1 MAETLAS
8 SLSTQLDPYSVV
20 GQVSK
25 RPGLIERGTAAR
37 QALEPMMRAGEA
49 TRAEARRLEREGKQ
63 QVLGEEEKQAKAT
76 LGRSEQAIQDY
87 EGALG
92 QAPKRDIRRFNPD
105 AAIEL
110 AALTAI
116 LGAFGGGGSGRGALA
131 AMEGI
136 TEGYRLGQQDRY
148 EDEVKRYESELQ
160 SYKDRI
166 GLAKTTLDNVFKLE
180 GARKGAGA
188 VELKKLESQIAGTV
202 GEAQARAGNYQ
213 EVGKFLQDAMTAADK
228 AQQKLLESTG
238 SSGSG
243 GGGITIPSGVDVEG
257 VQVIPGAGVPRVTIS
272 VYEGL
277 PKGLQESF
285 ARTEQTKY
293 ATERI
298 KNQTIVK
305 KAQETLR
312 DVQAAEIALNNIE
325 AKAKAKQGMGTGGA
339 AGMPVVGTPIQ
350 QILSATDAD
359 YGNFDAVANKLQRLA
374 YVPGEGQ
381 ISNYERELF
390 QRANIG
396 IGRPIETNRRLLE
409 AYKAAAQQDMER
421 SKFYDRY
428 FSANKQLNEAEAW
441 YQYYLSQNPVL
452 VDDGRGNLIFN
463 RNRQAWEDFY
473 GGKKPRQQPAAPAVQ
488 GQTQGS
494 LTRDQ
499 VREQAELNNISED
512 EAARRLRDLGYDI
525 EEDF

>member
-8 SLSTQLDPYSVV
+8 SLSTQLDPLSVV

-25 RPGLIERGTAAR
+25 KPGLIERGTAAR

-49 TRAEARRLEREGKQ
+49 TRVEARRLEREGKQ
-63 QVLGEEEKQAKAT
+63 QVLGEEEKQAKAS
-76 LGRSEQAIQDY
+76 LGRSEQAIRDY
-87 EGALG
+87 EGVLG
-92 QAPKRDIRRFNPD
+92 QAPRRDIRRFNPD
-105 AAIEL
+105 AAMEL

-180 GARKGAGA
+180 GAKKGAGA
-188 VELKKLESQIAGTV
+188 VELKKLEAQIAGTV
-202 GEAQARAGNYQ
+202 GEAQARVGNYQ
-213 EVGKFLQDAMTAADK
+213 EVGKFLQNAMTAADK
-228 AQQKLLESTG
+228 AEQKLLESTG

-243 GGGITIPSGVDVEG
+243 GGINIPAGVDVEG
-257 VQVIPGAGVPRVTIS
+257 VQVIPGAGVPRVTFS

-293 ATERI
+293 ANERI
-298 KNQTIVK
+298 KNQAIVK

-350 QILSATDAD
+350 QILSATDPD

-428 FSANKQLNEAEAW
+428 FSANKQLSEAEAW

-452 VDDGRGNLIFN
+452 VDDGRGNLVFN

-488 GQTQGS
+488 GQTRGS
-494 LTRDQ
+494 LTREQ
-499 VREQAELNNISED
+499 VREQAKLNNISED
-512 EAARRLRDLGYDI
+512 EAARRLRDRGYDI
-525 EEDF
+525 EENF

>member
-8 SLSTQLDPYSVV
+8 SLKTQLDPFRVV

-25 RPGLIERGTAAR
+25 KPGLIERGKSAR
-37 QALEPMMRAGEA
+37 QALEPMMRASESA
-49 TRAEARRLEREGKQ
+49 SVEARRLEREGKQ
-63 QVLGEEEKQAKAT
+63 QVLGEEEKQAKAS
-76 LGRSEQAIQDY
+76 LGRSEQAIRDY
-87 EGALG
+87 EGVLG
-92 QAPKRDIRRFNPD
+92 QAPRRDIRRFNPD
-105 AAIEL
+105 AAMEL

-180 GARKGAGA
+180 GAKKGAGA
-188 VELKKLESQIAGTV
+188 VELKKLEAQIAGTV
-202 GEAQARAGNYQ
+202 GEAQARVGNYQ
-213 EVGKFLQDAMTAADK
+213 EVGKFLQNAMTAADK
-228 AQQKLLESTG
+228 AEQKLLESTG

-243 GGGITIPSGVDVEG
+243 GGINIPAGVDVEG
-257 VQVIPGAGVPRVTIS
+257 VQVIPGAGVPRVTFS

-293 ATERI
+293 ADERI
-298 KNQTIVK
+298 KNRAIVK

-350 QILSATDAD
+350 QILSATDPD

-409 AYKAAAQQDMER
+409 AYKAAAQQDIER

-428 FSANKQLNEAEAW
+428 FSANKQLSEAEAW

-452 VDDGRGNLIFN
+452 VDNGRGNLVFN

-512 EAARRLRDLGYDI
+512 EAARRLRDRGYDI

>member
-8 SLSTQLDPYSVV
+8 TINQPLDPFSIV

-25 RPGLIERGTAAR
+25 RPGLIERGTTAR
-37 QALEPMMRAGEA
+37 QALEPMMRAGESA
-49 TRAEARRLEREGKQ
+49 RTEARRLGQEGKQ
-63 QVLGEEEKQAKAT
+63 QLLGEEEKQAQASLQRT
-76 LGRSEQAIQDY
+76 EQAVKDY
-87 EGALG
+87 EAVLG
-92 QAPKRDIRRFNPD
+92 TAPKRDIRRFNPD
-105 AAIEL
+105 AAMEL
-110 AALTAI
+110 AAMTAI
-116 LGAFGGGGSGRGALA
+116 LGAFAGAGSGRGALA

-148 EDEVKRYESELQ
+148 EDEIKRYESELQ
-160 SYKDRI
+160 AYKDRI
-166 GLAKTTLDNVFKLE
+166 GSAKTTLDNVLKLE

-188 VELKKLESQIAGTV
+188 VELKKLETKIAGTV

-213 EVGKFLQDAMTAADK
+213 EVGQFLKDAMDAADK

-243 GGGITIPSGVDVEG
+243 GGGITIPSGIDVEG
-257 VQVIPGAGVPRVTIS
+257 VQVIPGAGVPRVTVS

-298 KNQTIVK
+298 KNQAIVK

-350 QILSATDAD
+350 QILSATDPD

-409 AYKAAAQQDMER
+409 AYKAAAQQDIER

-463 RNRQAWEDFY
+463 RNRQSWENFY
-473 GGKKPRQQPAAPAVQ
+473 GSKKSRQQPAVSAVQ
-488 GQTQGS
+488 GQTKGS
-494 LTRDQ
+494 LTKEQ

-512 EAARRLRDLGYDI
+512 EAARRLRDRGYDI
-525 EEDF
+525 EE